1 MMMCWWLNF
10 LGLVCFLISDTL
22 RSQLDSQVDVLIRA
36 KVLRYWNAV
45 EVLQKSGRFIEF
57 HGIEIPIQNSLR
69 LVFHHEALND
79 CTYFADLAVVDWG
92 NVEK

>member
-57 HGIEIPIQNSLR
+57 HAIDIQNYIR
-69 LVFHHEALND
+69 LVFHHEGL
-79 CTYFADLAVVDWG
+79 
-92 NVEK
+92 E

>member
-1 MMMCWWLNF
+1 MNISKQRKQFYLQMMTYWWLNF

-45 EVLQKSGRFIEF
+45 EVLQKSGRFIKF
-57 HGIEIPIQNSLR
+57 HAIDKQNCLK
-69 LVFHHEALND
+69 LAFHHEGLD
-79 CTYFADLAVVDWG
+79 D
-92 NVEK
+92 